1 MTERKNEI
9 DGMNGASGGFLP
21 AAKILAAG
29 FGWGIIGVF
38 SRPLSAAGL
47 SAVQTTLVRCV
58 IVAVEMGLLSVVFF
72 NICYFMTI
80 QRATLAA
87 ASMKK
92 LQFRK

>member
-38 SRPLSAAGL
+38 SRPLSAAYR
-47 SAVQTTLVRCV
+47 SESVQDSC
-58 IVAVEMGLLSVVFF
+58 
-72 NICYFMTI
+72 
-80 QRATLAA
+80 QR
-87 ASMKK
+87 SMD
-92 LQFRK
+92 FCGNGTF